1 MHIHRYGTGS
11 RIFFGLHGWSG
22 THQTFAPF
30 APHLPDDVSLFAV
43 DLPASGRSPRPP
55 DWPLEWSLDWFENA
69 LGEVMVSLP
78 GPRLTLIGNCS
89 GALLGLLGASRVIPL
104 VERFVL
110 LDPFAFTPWY
120 FRLFTDVPVFGKL
133 AYYSSFANPLGR
145 WLTNLSL
152 AKHRQGE
159 TDLTEAFE
167 HVDHEA
173 ALRYLRLFNS
183 IGSIERFRA
192 LNAPTDIFY
201 GARTF
206 AAVKESVTMWQ
217 SLWPHA
223 TAQAVD
229 AGHLP
234 IEEATAQLSRLIF
247 RHD

>member
-1 MHIHRYGTGS
+1 MHLHRYGTGR

-30 APHLPDDVSLFAV
+30 ASHLPADVSLFAV
-43 DLPASGRSPRPP
+43 DLPASGLSPRPT
-55 DWPLEWSLDWFENA
+55 EWSLEWFEKA
-69 LGEVMVSLP
+69 LGEVMASLP
-78 GPRLTLIGNCS
+78 CERLTLIGNCS
-89 GALLGLLGASRVIPL
+89 GALLGLLGAARVMPR

-110 LDPFAFTPWY
+110 LDPFAYTPWY
-120 FRLFTDVPVFGKL
+120 FRLFLVPLLGEM

-152 AKHRQGE
+152 AKHRQDA
-159 TDLTEAFE
+159 TDLTESFGR
-167 HVDHEA
+167 VDHAA
-173 ALRYLRLFNS
+173 ALRYLKLFDS
-183 IGSIERFRA
+183 MGSIERFRA
-192 LNAPTDIFY
+192 LVAPTDIYF

-206 AAVKESVTMWQ
+206 AAVKSSVTMWQ

-234 IEEATAQLSRLIF
+234 IEEATAQLSRRIF
-247 RHD
+247 CHS

>member
-1 MHIHRYGTGS
+1 MYLHRYGTGQ

-43 DLPASGRSPRPP
+43 DLPANGQSQRPV
-55 DWPLEWSLDWFENA
+55 EWSLAWFENA
-69 LGEVMVSLP
+69 LGEVMASLP
-78 GPRLTLIGNCS
+78 SERFTMIGNCS
-89 GALLGLLGASRVIPL
+89 GALLGLLGASRVMPL

-110 LDPFAFTPWY
+110 LDPFAYTPWY
-120 FRLFTDVPVFGKL
+120 FRLFTLPMLGEV

-167 HVDHEA
+167 RIDHAA
-173 ALRYLRLFNS
+173 ALRYLKLFDS

-206 AAVKESVTMWQ
+206 AAVKTSVAMWQ

-223 TAQAVD
+223 TAHAVD
-229 AGHLP
+229 ACHLP
-234 IEEATAQLSRLIF
+234 IEEATETLSRLIF
-247 RHD
+247 QPS

>member
-1 MHIHRYGTGS
+1 MFVHRYGTGS

-30 APHLPDDVSLFAV
+30 AQHLPNDVSLYAV
-43 DLPASGRSPRPP
+43 DLPASGQSPGPAQ
-55 DWPLEWSLDWFENA
+55 WSLDWFEKA
-69 LGEVMVSLP
+69 LGEVMASLP
-78 GPRLTLIGNCS
+78 APGFTLVGNCS
-89 GALLGLLGASRVIPL
+89 GALLGLLGASSVMPRI
-104 VERFVL
+104 ERFVL
-110 LDPFAFTPWY
+110 LDPFAYMPWY
-120 FRLFTDVPVFGKL
+120 FRLFTDVPVLGQV

-159 TDLTEAFE
+159 TDLTGSFE
-167 HVDHEA
+167 RVNHAA
-173 ALRYLRLFNS
+173 ALRYLKLFNEL
-183 IGSIERFRA
+183 GSIERFSS

-206 AAVKESVTMWQ
+206 AAVKSSVTMWQ

-223 TAQAVD
+223 DAKAVD

-234 IEEATAQLSRLIF
+234 IVEATAQLSRLIF
-247 RHD
+247 RHA

>member
-1 MHIHRYGTGS
+1 MFVHRYGTGS

-30 APHLPDDVSLFAV
+30 ASHLPADVSLFAV
-43 DLPASGRSPRPP
+43 DLPASGQSPRPAQ
-55 DWPLEWSLDWFENA
+55 WSLDWFENA
-69 LGEVMVSLP
+69 LGEVMASLP
-78 GPRLTLIGNCS
+78 AERFTLIGNCS
-89 GALLGLLGASRVIPL
+89 GALLGLLGASRVMPR

-110 LDPFAFTPWY
+110 LDPFAYTPWY
-120 FRLFTDVPVFGKL
+120 FGLFTVPVLGQV

-152 AKHRQGE
+152 ANHRQGE
-159 TDLTEAFE
+159 TDLTGAFE
-167 HVDHEA
+167 RVDHEA
-173 ALRYLRLFNS
+173 ALRYLHLFNS
-183 IGSIERFRA
+183 MGSIERFRS
-192 LNAPTDIFY
+192 LVAPTDIFY

-206 AAVKESVTMWQ
+206 AAVKTSVTMWQ

-247 RHD
+247 QPS